1 MMKLELQNIGGFT
14 GVHTFDIQKGINR
27 ITAPNAK
34 GKSSLLRGLQCL
46 ASDDEAVFRDSL
58 NDDNDTG
65 TIKLDNE
72 YVRNLRRVNNIVQ
85 ATQADD
91 RTFFDE
97 NSEWRNAEKIAFF
110 TPKSRVVLEIDQ
122 NAFDVLRFVKSVS
135 GAEIVESDLRRKE
148 TQLGDAKQKL
158 DEYIENLTNAQKLE
172 AEIKTMQGDIQ
183 KLQGEVQELE
193 AEIAKESGTMDITD
207 ISRDLATKKREIEGL
222 HERLRVREGEVKRY
236 QDEYEKARVQRERI
250 NEEIDEFE
258 QTYESP
264 EKSIEGFKANIHKHE
279 RRKKSLKRGKD
290 MVDSLLGVINEAYK
304 MFGETERVVPE
315 EASEI
320 SSLEKA
326 YSLLGEPRECPVCS
340 GGADRDTLEHRR
352 DELRA
357 CATDLSKDMRGEDE
371 QTKMIKLDMKELQDK
386 VDGLRAKRRALDE
399 AKRNAEEYHKDWD
412 ERKDTLD
419 AIEREISEKESELEN
434 LERQYEDATKNV
446 QTKSRERLNEMRKK
460 VGGFENEIRN
470 NHKQI
475 DRLTS
480 EIPDYMIG
488 ETLEEYARKKNKGLE
503 QLRIEIGELET
514 QYDHEVRGAVKRFN
528 DKINNIYHDMGFT
541 TFRDIKIREET
552 TRGRPSSLD
561 VIVEHESGKKQ
572 SLSSLS
578 KAEQLTLGLVFQI
591 SAKENYIPAFPFFV
605 IDDNMNTFD
614 PDRFKLALE
623 YLADKAEYVIV
634 SQPVSPSEQDE
645 LVIKYGL
652 D

>member
-14 GVHTFDIQKGINR
+14 GVHTFDIRKGINR

-34 GKSSLLRGLQCL
+34 GKSSLLRGIQCL
-46 ASDDEAVFRDSL
+46 ASDDEAVFRDTL

-65 TIKLDNE
+65 SIKLDDE

-148 TQLGDAKQKL
+148 AQLGEAKQKL

-207 ISRDLATKKREIEGL
+207 VSRDLATKKREIEGL

-236 QDEYEKARVQRERI
+236 QDEYEKARSLRERI
-250 NEEIDEFE
+250 DEEIDEFE

-264 EKSIEGFKANIHKHE
+264 EKSIETFKAKMHKHE

-326 YSLLGEPRECPVCS
+326 YTLLGEPRECPVCS
-340 GGADRDTLEHRR
+340 GGADRGTLEHRR

-371 QTKMIKLDMKELQDK
+371 QTKMVKLDMKELQDK

-419 AIEREISEKESELEN
+419 AIEREIAEKESELEN

-470 NHKQI
+470 N
-475 DRLTS
+475 
-480 EIPDYMIG
+480 
-488 ETLEEYARKKNKGLE
+488 
-503 QLRIEIGELET
+503 
-514 QYDHEVRGAVKRFN
+514 
-528 DKINNIYHDMGFT
+528 
-541 TFRDIKIREET
+541 
-552 TRGRPSSLD
+552 
-561 VIVEHESGKKQ
+561 
-572 SLSSLS
+572 
-578 KAEQLTLGLVFQI
+578 
-591 SAKENYIPAFPFFV
+591 
-605 IDDNMNTFD
+605 
-614 PDRFKLALE
+614 
-623 YLADKAEYVIV
+623 
-634 SQPVSPSEQDE
+634 
-645 LVIKYGL
+645 
-652 D
+652 

>member
-14 GVHTFDIQKGINR
+14 GVHTFEIKKGINR

-34 GKSSLLRGLQCL
+34 GKSSLLRGIQCL
-46 ASDDEAVFRDSL
+46 ASDDETLFRDSL

-65 TIKLDNE
+65 SIKLDDE
-72 YVRNLRRVNNIVQ
+72 YVRNLRRTNNLVQ
-85 ATQADD
+85 ATPAED

-97 NSEWRNAEKIAFF
+97 NGEWRNAEKIAFF

-122 NAFDVLRFVKSVS
+122 NAFDVLKFIKSVS

-148 TQLGDAKQKL
+148 AQLEDAKQKL
-158 DEYIENLTNAQKLE
+158 DEHIENLTNAQKLE

-183 KLQGEVQELE
+183 KLQDEVQELE

-207 ISRDLATKKREIEGL
+207 VSKDLAAKKREIAGL

-236 QDEYEKARVQRERI
+236 QDEYEKARTLRERI
-250 NEEIDEFE
+250 DEEIVEFE
-258 QTYESP
+258 RMYESP
-264 EKSIEGFKANIHKHE
+264 EKSIEEFKENISKHE
-279 RRKKSLKRGKD
+279 RRKKSLKKGKEMLD
-290 MVDSLLGVINEAYK
+290 RLLGVINEAYK
-304 MFGETERVVPE
+304 MFGEAERVVPD

-320 SSLEKA
+320 SSLERA
-326 YSLLGEPRECPVCS
+326 YNLLGDSGECPVCS
-340 GGADRDTLEHRR
+340 GDAALGTLEQRR
-352 DELRA
+352 KELRE
-357 CATDLSKDMRGEDE
+357 CATDLSKDMRGEEE
-371 QTKMIKLDMKELQDK
+371 QIKMIKADKSELQDK
-386 VDGLRAKRRALDE
+386 VDGLKAKRRALDE
-399 AKRNAEEYHKDWD
+399 AKRNAEEYRKNWD

-419 AIEREISEKESELEN
+419 AIEREIAEKESELES
-434 LERQYEDATKNV
+434 LERGYEDATK
-446 QTKSRERLNEMRKK
+446 TARTESRDRLNEMRKK
-460 VGGFENEIRN
+460 VGGFENEIMN

-503 QLRIEIGELET
+503 HLRMEIGQLEE

-528 DKINNIYHDMGFT
+528 EKINDIYHDMGFT
-541 TFRDIKIREET
+541 TFRDIKIEEET

-561 VIVEHESGKKQ
+561 VVVEHVSGKKQ

-591 SAKENYIPAFPFFV
+591 SAKENYIPDFPFFV

-614 PDRFKLALE
+614 PDRFKLALG
-623 YLADKAEYVIV
+623 YLTDKADYVLV
-634 SQPVSPSEQDE
+634 SQPVPPSEQE
-645 LVIKYGL
+645 GLVIKHGF

>member
-14 GVHTFDIQKGINR
+14 GVHTFDIRKGINR
-27 ITAPNAK
+27 ITAPNAR
-34 GKSSLLRGLQCL
+34 GKSSLLRGIQCL
-46 ASDDEAVFRDSL
+46 ASDDETVFRDTL

-65 TIKLDNE
+65 SIKLDDE

-148 TQLGDAKQKL
+148 AQLGEAKQKL

-193 AEIAKESGTMDITD
+193 AGIAKESGTMDITD
-207 ISRDLATKKREIEGL
+207 VSRDLGTKKREIEGL
-222 HERLRVREGEVKRY
+222 RDRLRVREGEVKRY
-236 QDEYEKARVQRERI
+236 HDEYEKARALRERI

-258 QTYESP
+258 RMYESP
-264 EKSIEGFKANIHKHE
+264 DKSIVEFSGKITKHE
-279 RRKKSLKRGKD
+279 HRKKSLKNGKD
-290 MVDSLLGVINEAYK
+290 LVDGLLGVIDGVK
-304 MFGETERVVPE
+304 KIFGESERVVPG

-320 SSLEKA
+320 PSLEKA
-326 YSLLGEPRECPVCS
+326 YKLLGESGECPVCS
-340 GGADRDTLEHRR
+340 GTTSLSTLDQRK
-352 DELRA
+352 DALRA
-357 CATDLSKDMRGEDE
+357 CTTDLSKDMRGEDE
-371 QTKMIKLDMKELQDK
+371 QVKMLKTDRKELQDN
-386 VDGLRAKRRALDE
+386 VDGLRAKQRSLDE
-399 AKRNAEEYHKDWD
+399 AKRDEEEYHKEWD

-419 AIEREISEKESELEN
+419 AIGREIAEKDSELEN

-470 NHKQI
+470 NQKQI

-488 ETLEEYARKKNKGLE
+488 ETLGEYARKKNKGLE
-503 QLRIEIGELET
+503 QLRMEIGELET
-514 QYDHEVRGAVKRFN
+514 QYNHEVRGAVELFN
-528 DKINNIYHDMGFT
+528 NKINDIYHNMGFT
-541 TFRDIKIREET
+541 TFRDIKIAEET
-552 TRGRPSSLD
+552 ARGRPSSLNM
-561 VIVEHESGKKQ
+561 IVEHESGRKQ
-572 SLSSLS
+572 SLSSLNTT
-578 KAEQLTLGLVFQI
+578 EQLTLGLVFQI
-591 SAKENYIPAFPFFV
+591 AAKEIYIPDFPFFV
-605 IDDNMNTFD
+605 IDDNMKSYDMDQYNSII
-614 PDRFKLALE
+614 RYLE
-623 YLADKAEYVIV
+623 SCVDYVLITQLV
-634 SQPVSPSEQDE
+634 PRNEQDE
-645 LVIKYGL
+645 LVIKYGF

>member
-1 MMKLELQNIGGFT
+1 MKLELQNIGGFT
-14 GVHTFDIQKGINR
+14 GVHTFEIKKGINR

-34 GKSSLLRGLQCL
+34 GKSSLLRGIQCL
-46 ASDDEAVFRDSL
+46 ASDDETVFRDSL

-65 TIKLDNE
+65 SIKLDDE
-72 YVRNLRRVNNIVQ
+72 FVRNLRRVNNIVQ
-85 ATQADD
+85 TTPAED

-110 TPKSRVVLEIDQ
+110 TPKSRVVLEIEQ
-122 NAFDVLRFVKSVS
+122 NMFDVLKFVKSVS
-135 GAEIVESDLRRKE
+135 GVEIVESDLRRKDA
-148 TQLGDAKQKL
+148 QLEDAKQKL

-183 KLQGEVQELE
+183 KLQDEVQELE

-207 ISRDLATKKREIEGL
+207 VSKDLATKKQEIGGL

-236 QDEYEKARVQRERI
+236 QDEYEKARVLRERI
-250 NEEIDEFE
+250 DEEIAEFE

-264 EKSIEGFKANIHKHE
+264 EKSIEEFKENISKHE
-279 RRKKSLKRGKD
+279 RRKKSLKKGKD
-290 MVDSLLGVINEAYK
+290 MIDSLLGVINEAYK
-304 MFGETERVVPE
+304 MFGETERIVPD

-320 SSLEKA
+320 PSLDRA
-326 YSLLGEPRECPVCS
+326 YNLLGEPRECPVCG
-340 GGADRDTLEHRR
+340 GGADRDALDQRR
-352 DELRA
+352 KGLRE

-371 QTKMIKLDMKELQDK
+371 QTKMIKADRKELQDQ
-386 VDGLRAKRRALDE
+386 VDGLKAKRRALDG
-399 AKRNAEEYHKDWD
+399 AKRDAEEYRKDWD

-419 AIEREISEKESELEN
+419 AIEREITEKESELES
-434 LERQYEDATKNV
+434 LERGYEDATK
-446 QTKSRERLNEMRKK
+446 TARTESRDRLNEMRKK
-460 VGGFENEIRN
+460 IGGFENEIRN
-470 NHKQI
+470 NQKQI

-503 QLRIEIGELET
+503 QLRAEIEELEG
-514 QYDHEVRGAVKRFN
+514 QYDHEVRGAVKLFN
-528 DKINNIYHDMGFT
+528 DKINDIYHDMGFT
-541 TFRDIKIREET
+541 TFRDIKIEEET

-591 SAKENYIPAFPFFV
+591 SAKENYIPEFPFFV

-614 PDRFKLALE
+614 PDRFKLALD
-623 YLADKAEYVIV
+623 YLTDKADYVLV
-634 SQPVSPSEQDE
+634 SQPASPSEQDE
-645 LVIKYGL
+645 LVVKYGF

>member
-1 MMKLELQNIGGFT
+1 MKLELQNIGGFT
-14 GVHTFDIQKGINR
+14 GVHTFDIRKGINR

-34 GKSSLLRGLQCL
+34 GKSSLLRGIQCL
-46 ASDDEAVFRDSL
+46 ASDDEAVFRDTL

-65 TIKLDNE
+65 SIKLDDE

-148 TQLGDAKQKL
+148 AQLGEAKQKL

-207 ISRDLATKKREIEGL
+207 VSRDLATKKREIEGL

-236 QDEYEKARVQRERI
+236 QDEYEKARSLRERI
-250 NEEIDEFE
+250 DEEIDEFE

-264 EKSIEGFKANIHKHE
+264 EKSIETFKAKMHKHE

-326 YSLLGEPRECPVCS
+326 YTLLGEPRECPVCS
-340 GGADRDTLEHRR
+340 GGADRGTLEHRR

-419 AIEREISEKESELEN
+419 AIEREIAEKESELEN

-488 ETLEEYARKKNKGLE
+488 ETLAEYAQKKNKGLE
-503 QLRIEIGELET
+503 QLRMEIGELET
-514 QYDHEVRGAVKRFN
+514 QYDHEVRGAVKLFN

-541 TFRDIKIREET
+541 TFRDITIKEET
-552 TRGRPSSLD
+552 TRGRPSSLS

-614 PDRFKLALE
+614 PDRFKLALD
-623 YLADKAEYVIV
+623 YLTDKADYVLV
-634 SQPVSPSEQDE
+634 SQPAPPSEQDE
-645 LVIKYGL
+645 LVVRYGFE
-652 D
+652 